1 MGLFILVYFSAV
13 LWVRYCRELHKRGAP
28 SIFGATPMVR
38 SGPPISVY
46 SGPVVTVVA
55 NLMSLFGAMRAGAVH
70 PCEEEANPEDPV

>member
-1 MGLFILVYFSAV
+1 
-13 LWVRYCRELHKRGAP
+13 
-28 SIFGATPMVR
+28 MVR

-70 PCEEEANPEDPV
+70 TCEEEANPEDPV